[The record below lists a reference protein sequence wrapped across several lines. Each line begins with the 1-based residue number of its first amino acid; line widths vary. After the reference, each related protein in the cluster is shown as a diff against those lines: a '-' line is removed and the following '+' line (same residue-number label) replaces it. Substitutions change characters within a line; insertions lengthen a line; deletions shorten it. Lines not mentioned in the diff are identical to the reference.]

1 MTTLVIVESP
11 TKAKKLPDYLPADYK
26 VMASGGHVRDL
37 DDEKKAGDVVNG
49 INGDLSPRY
58 TPTERGADTL
68 KRLADAV
75 KSADRVILATDP
87 DREGEAIAWHLA
99 QALKLKDADRVTFN
113 EITKAALDKAFD
125 NVRKINMKQVA
136 AQETRRV
143 LDRLVGFRVSPA
155 LCNMLDTKASAGR
168 VQTPALRLVVERE
181 REINAF
187 VPTSHFGAG
196 LNMGGWGLELDTKPF
211 VNEHGYLMDKAIA
224 ERAAAIKSVTVTNF
238 EQGTSNQNPPAPFT
252 TSTMQQAASVRLKFN
267 PKKTMDAAQKLFEAG
282 AITYHRTDSPNL
294 SADAFNA
301 IRDLSNTLKLP
312 VLDKQRTWKAK
323 GDAQEA
329 HEAIRPTHFEQETPT
344 GLDAD
349 QLALYKLIRTR
360 SLASQLEAASYATRK
375 VTAEADGFTY
385 TAQGKTLVTPGF
397 KVLLENDDTDES
409 QEERANPI
417 PLLAKDEALPV
428 TAGKVLDKKTK
439 APGRYTQA
447 GLVKKLEDAGVGR
460 PATYAAIMENI
471 SQRGYVTIDDKS
483 QQLTPTDLGY
493 SVIDA
498 LVNRF
503 AFADIG
509 YTRELE
515 SRLDQIEHGND
526 NYKAVVTYLNERIT
540 EELTHLPAGAA
551 PKTQPC
557 PKCSGTMYKRKRKK
571 DGKPFWGCADK
582 ECGHIENVA
591 VSFFD

>member
-1 MTTLVIVESP
+1 
-11 TKAKKLPDYLPADYK
+11 
-26 VMASGGHVRDL
+26 
-37 DDEKKAGDVVNG
+37 
-49 INGDLSPRY
+49 
-58 TPTERGADTL
+58 
-68 KRLADAV
+68 
-75 KSADRVILATDP
+75 
-87 DREGEAIAWHLA
+87 
-99 QALKLKDADRVTFN
+99 
-113 EITKAALDKAFD
+113 
-125 NVRKINMKQVA
+125 
-136 AQETRRV
+136 
-143 LDRLVGFRVSPA
+143 
-155 LCNMLDTKASAGR
+155 
-168 VQTPALRLVVERE
+168 
-181 REINAF
+181 
-187 VPTSHFGAG
+187 
-196 LNMGGWGLELDTKPF
+196 
-211 VNEHGYLMDKAIA
+211 MDKAIA
-224 ERAAAIKSVTVTNF
+224 ERAAGVKSVTITSF

-301 IRDLSNTLKLP
+301 IRDLSDMLKLP

-329 HEAIRPTHFEQETPT
+329 HEAIRPTHFEQETPA

-349 QLALYKLIRTR
+349 QLALYQLIRIR
-360 SLASQLEAASYATRK
+360 ALASQLEAASYATRK
-375 VTAEADGFTY
+375 VTAEADGFTF

-417 PLLAKDEALPV
+417 PMLSKDDTLPV

-471 SQRGYVTIDDKS
+471 SQRGYVTIDEKS
-483 QQLTPTDLGY
+483 QQLTPTELGY

-509 YTRELE
+509 YTRDLE

-526 NYKAVVTYLNERIT
+526 NYKAVVNDLNERIT
-540 EELTHLPAGAA
+540 EELKHLPAGAA
-551 PKTQPC
+551 PETQPC
-557 PKCSGTMYKRKRKK
+557 PKCGGTMYKRKRKK
-571 DGKPFWGCADK
+571 DGKPFWGCSDK
-582 ECGHIENVA
+582 ECGHIDNIA
-591 VSFFD
+591 VSLFG